1 MKNSGRRSIFKKGKG
16 GAFLRFLIGEML
28 LVALAGVVYLF
39 ILQGNIPLPAQTG
52 SPASQTP
59 SASVE
64 TTVTPVPTE
73 VATIAPTAT
82 PTPAPSATPIPL
94 DQLSMAAGEEAPE
107 LPSVL
112 NDSLKLGM
120 NEFRAFTDAGQNV
133 LTVGG
138 YAFIEGRD
146 AAKSSIYLVVSNA
159 DTGTMVGMYPA
170 TITPE
175 NDILSF
181 SESDGENL
189 SNAFFTINLD
199 VSEYP
204 DTSYMLSVV
213 VVNEDM
219 VAFNFFDTRIFHFI
233 IEDGVLEV
241 VE

>member
-1 MKNSGRRSIFKKGKG
+1 MKQSGRRSIFKKGKG

-28 LVALAGVVYLF
+28 LIALAGVVYLF
-39 ILQGNIPLPAQTG
+39 ILQGNIPLPAQPG
-52 SPASQTP
+52 SPSATVAP
-59 SASVE
+59 SATAES
-64 TTVTPVPTE
+64 TVTPVPSAE
-73 VATIAPTAT
+73 ATSAPT
-82 PTPAPSATPIPL
+82 PIPSATPIPL
-94 DQLSMAAGEEAPE
+94 EELSIAAGEDAPE
-107 LPSVL
+107 LPSAL

-120 NEFRAFTDAGQNV
+120 NEFKAFTEAGQNV

-138 YAFIEGRD
+138 YAFIEGLD
-146 AAKSSIYLVVSNA
+146 AAKSSIYLVVSDA
-159 DTGTMVGMYPA
+159 DTGNLVGMYPA

-204 DTSYMLSVV
+204 ETSYMLSAV
-213 VVNEDM
+213 VVNGDT
-219 VAFNFFDTRIFHFI
+219 VAFNFFDNRIFHFTI
-233 IEDGVLEV
+233 AEGELTI